1 MKARNYFRRWITK
14 GIAKSFK
21 KKQKLY
27 KKYLKNCKPQNL
39 ATYKTYKNL
48 FETTKRK
55 SKKNYYSEK
64 ILSVKVDAKKIWKT
78 MRDLIGKTKML
89 PQKVRVKKT
98 NIFDPEKIPTEFNRL
113 CANVASILAKQ
124 IQES

>member
-1 MKARNYFRRWITK
+1 M
-14 GIAKSFK
+14 
-21 KKQKLY
+21 
-27 KKYLKNCKPQNL
+27 KNCKPQNL

-78 MRDLIGKTKML
+78 VRDLIGKTKMKKSSL

-98 NIFDPEKIPTEFNRL
+98 NIFDPEKIPTEFN
-113 CANVASILAKQ
+113 
-124 IQES
+124 